1 MNLATIK
8 VQTVLNENEDFD
20 RLFFEYLD
28 EYSID
33 HKIIESEEK
42 YPIVEF
48 TGGAISLSNM
58 LKERFGYTNE
68 EIKETYPELVIK

>member
-48 TGGAISLSNM
+48 TGGAISLCNM

-68 EIKETYPELVIK
+68 EIKETYPELVIR

>member
-33 HKIIESEEK
+33 HKVIESEEK
-42 YPIVEF
+42 YPMVEF
-48 TGGAISLSNM
+48 TGGIISLSNM

-68 EIKETYPELVIK
+68 EIKETYPELVIR

>member
-1 MNLATIK
+1 MNVVKIEI
-8 VQTVLNENEDFD
+8 QTVLNENEEFD

-33 HKIIESEEK
+33 HKVLESEEK

-48 TGGAISLSNM
+48 SGGVIALSNM
-58 LKERFGYTNE
+58 LIERFANTKE
-68 EIKETYPELVIK
+68 EIEETYPELVIR